1 MNKCKKHIY
10 IRNNIVSLLPN
21 LKFYTMKTVFLIVFT
36 LIFVSGLSA
45 QENTPQDQ
53 ATKSKKE
60 KKAEK
65 EALQAKQFEETFALL
80 NSKRFV
86 LEADFLVTDY
96 GDRISVTSNLN
107 FIMVDSNMAVIQVG
121 RNVGIGGNGVGGTT
135 AKGTITSWQID
146 KNEKKKSFN
155 IRMNINTTIGFYSVS
170 MYIPTNNNTTARVT
184 PNNIN
189 LDGKLVPLDKSIVHE
204 GWSL

>member
-1 MNKCKKHIY
+1 
-10 IRNNIVSLLPN
+10 
-21 LKFYTMKTVFLIVFT
+21 MKTIFILITAFFLTI
-36 LIFVSGLSA
+36 GLSA

-65 EALQAKQFEETFALL
+65 EALQVKQFEETFALL
-80 NSKRFV
+80 NGKKFV
-86 LEADFLVTDY
+86 LEADFLVTDK

-121 RNVGIGGNGVGGTT
+121 QNVGVGGNGIGGRT
-135 AKGTITSWQID
+135 AKGNITSWQVD
-146 KNEKKKSFN
+146 KNDKKKSFN
-155 IRMNINTTIGFYSVS
+155 VRMSINTTIGFFSVS
-170 MYIPTNNNTTARVT
+170 MYIPSINNTTATVT
-184 PNNIN
+184 PDKID
-189 LDGKLVPLDKSIVHE
+189 LTGKLVPFDKSIVYE